1 MCLVLLSII
10 TAATLIR
17 ISTVLL
23 VEVAHRRSG
32 YFSSN
37 PDRNLNLEEGKTG
50 VPGEKHLDRQQILHW
65 NATSSIPSRF
75 SHVTC
80 ERARE
85 KTKRGR
91 EDKRGY
97 SPSSSF
103 FLACVAGRIVFVC
116 VREFW
121 RWSRHSCGPLHTASQ
136 LFCQNFDHANDLV
149 WSVSVSRRLRG
160 LFSSTSSRVSSLVSN
175 MFTRAAI
182 LRGARSL
189 DWNGIIAIE
198 WWKEIERIS

>member
-10 TAATLIR
+10 TAAALIR

-50 VPGEKHLDRQQILHW
+50 VLGEKPLDRQQILHC
-65 NATSSIPSRF
+65 NATSSIPSRL

-85 KTKRGR
+85 KTRRK
-91 EDKRGY
+91 EKEVTKEVAV
-97 SPSSSF
+97 PPPHSS
-103 FLACVAGRIVFVC
+103 
-116 VREFW
+116 
-121 RWSRHSCGPLHTASQ
+121 
-136 LFCQNFDHANDLV
+136 
-149 WSVSVSRRLRG
+149 
-160 LFSSTSSRVSSLVSN
+160 
-175 MFTRAAI
+175 
-182 LRGARSL
+182 
-189 DWNGIIAIE
+189 
-198 WWKEIERIS
+198 

>member
-10 TAATLIR
+10 TAAALIR

-50 VPGEKHLDRQQILHW
+50 VPGEKHLDGQQILHW

-80 ERARE
+80 ERASMRASE
-85 KTKRGR
+85 R
-91 EDKRGY
+91 EDEKRKRRQKRLQSLLLFLL
-97 SPSSSF
+97 SPRSWQNCF
-103 FLACVAGRIVFVC
+103 C
-116 VREFW
+116 VREKVLALKPPFL
-121 RWSRHSCGPLHTASQ
+121 RPSPHGFAAVLPKLWSR
-136 LFCQNFDHANDLV
+136 
-149 WSVSVSRRLRG
+149 
-160 LFSSTSSRVSSLVSN
+160 
-175 MFTRAAI
+175 
-182 LRGARSL
+182 
-189 DWNGIIAIE
+189 
-198 WWKEIERIS
+198 